1 MNQPDLNE
9 RVITVLWNVIHV
21 GLTLAIIGQMVRP

>member
-9 RVITVLWNVIHV
+9 RVITVLWNVIQV